1 MVTDVLTVRKETSL
15 RDLAEILISRHIGGV
30 PVVDEENRYLGVVGE
45 HDLIRHEKPLHI
57 PTVITLFDSWIP
69 LELPSSLKKEMER
82 ISATSVGDLYNS
94 KAPTVI
100 PDTPIRDAVSL
111 FEKEEVDI
119 LPVLD
124 AGKLVG
130 VVGRGDLVH
139 LLVTGDDLIE

>member
-1 MVTDVLTVRKETSL
+1 
-15 RDLAEILISRHIGGV
+15 
-30 PVVDEENRYLGVVGE
+30 
-45 HDLIRHEKPLHI
+45 
-57 PTVITLFDSWIP
+57 
-69 LELPSSLKKEMER
+69 
-82 ISATSVGDLYNS
+82 
-94 KAPTVI
+94 VI